1 MARRRTKS
9 MAEASN
15 SPPPAVISTRRATR
29 SQRGLTLTSQL
40 ETQQPLP
47 MTLDLE
53 QGSTGQRRSS
63 RSAPKRGEGLAL
75 SPTTGI
81 SPMVTRG
88 KQAKDEND
96 GRDKDHGDE
105 APRDHW
111 RSSEN
116 STKRIA
122 TPPPILDARC
132 VYLCY
137 SCKKN
142 YISYSVFLI
151 VWQRR

>member
-15 SPPPAVISTRRATR
+15 SPPPAAIARATR
-29 SQRGLTLTSQL
+29 SRKVLSSLF
-40 ETQQPLP
+40 EPQQPLP
-47 MTLDLE
+47 ITLE

-75 SPTTGI
+75 SPTTGP

-88 KQAKDEND
+88 KQAKGESD
-96 GRDKDHGDE
+96 GKEKDHEDE

-122 TPPPILDARC
+122 TPPPILDARY
-132 VYLCY
+132 VYLYY
-137 SCKKN
+137 SCEKN
-142 YISYSVFLI
+142 YISCSEFLI
-151 VWQRR
+151 VCQ

>member
-1 MARRRTKS
+1 

-15 SPPPAVISTRRATR
+15 SPPPAAIARATR
-29 SQRGLTLTSQL
+29 SRKGLTLPSLL

-47 MTLDLE
+47 MTLE

-75 SPTTGI
+75 SPTTGV

-96 GRDKDHGDE
+96 GKDKDHGDE
-105 APRDHW
+105 APPDRW

-122 TPPPILDARC
+122 TPPPILDVRC
-132 VYLCY
+132 VYLYY
-137 SCKKN
+137 SCKKKLH
-142 YISYSVFLI
+142 IVFRVSNCLAETMTMSL
-151 VWQRR
+151 